1 MDTELGGN
9 GSGGRPGKS
18 CGRGAKSNQNS
29 SHKIPKE
36 PIGDIRKEK
45 KEDYLKIWSNY
56 LAGNIFP
63 HKGFLGLSLADNKVD
78 WE

>member
-1 MDTELGGN
+1 MGSTNWPKLEGRGKDAELGGN

-36 PIGDIRKEK
+36 PTGDIRKK
-45 KEDYLKIWSNY
+45 KKKRI
-56 LAGNIFP
+56 I
-63 HKGFLGLSLADNKVD
+63 
-78 WE
+78 